1 MLRWLNDLTNHSHF
15 EWCFYLEISIISYSN
30 KRTFGK
36 SYPRSNGI
44 NATLATLY
52 KIQNPKI
59 HLKSQGGTPLCAT
72 ILSEKSKS
80 LTEPKVA

>member
-15 EWCFYLEISIISYSN
+15 EWCFYLGIRIISYSN

-36 SYPRSNGI
+36 IYPRSNGI

-52 KIQNPKI
+52 KI
-59 HLKSQGGTPLCAT
+59 
-72 ILSEKSKS
+72 
-80 LTEPKVA
+80 